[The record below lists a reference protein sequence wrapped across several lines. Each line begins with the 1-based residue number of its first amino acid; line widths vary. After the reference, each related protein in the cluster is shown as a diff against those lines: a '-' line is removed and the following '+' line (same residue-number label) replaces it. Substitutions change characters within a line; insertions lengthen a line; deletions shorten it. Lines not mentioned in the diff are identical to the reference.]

1 MVRVRVAGSARAV
14 AQPLAKVGR
23 RALRSARMAIGRILN
38 IGPSVSRRDGASD
51 LRGDLRGG
59 AGLRWWHDNADL
71 ADTECERFW
80 ARNCR
85 LLQAFEQPRR
95 RAERELDAT
104 LDLRRRRHD
113 WMLLEDVSESA
124 SAWVEARDRRRGIAG
139 GGGRRRW
146 VRGRVAVLGASAGPR
161 SWWRGEFLGIREA
174 GREVSVAKA
183 VLCECAASLLH
194 NELQGAHRKIRNFGV
209 RMRTTFTHER
219 SPRRFA
225 SRRSRS

>member
-1 MVRVRVAGSARAV
+1 MAAV
-14 AQPLAKVGR
+14 FCG
-23 RALRSARMAIGRILN
+23 
-38 IGPSVSRRDGASD
+38 
-51 LRGDLRGG
+51 GG

-71 ADTECERFW
+71 ADTERERFW

-95 RAERELDAT
+95 RAERELDANF
-104 LDLRRRRHD
+104 DPREGGMIGCCLRMSARTRARGSRSAIGGAG
-113 WMLLEDVSESA
+113 LL
-124 SAWVEARDRRRGIAG
+124 VEAGVDD
-139 GGGRRRW
+139 GR
-146 VRGRVAVLGASAGPR
+146 VAESPCLAHGRVAVLGESAGPR

-183 VLCECAASLLH
+183 VLCDCAAALLQ

>member
-1 MVRVRVAGSARAV
+1 
-14 AQPLAKVGR
+14 
-23 RALRSARMAIGRILN
+23 
-38 IGPSVSRRDGASD
+38 
-51 LRGDLRGG
+51 
-59 AGLRWWHDNADL
+59 
-71 ADTECERFW
+71 
-80 ARNCR
+80 

-95 RAERELDAT
+95 RAERELDANF
-104 LDLRRRRHD
+104 DPREGGMIGCCLRMSARTRARGSRSAIGGAG
-113 WMLLEDVSESA
+113 LL
-124 SAWVEARDRRRGIAG
+124 VEAGVDD
-139 GGGRRRW
+139 GR
-146 VRGRVAVLGASAGPR
+146 VAESPCLAHGRVAVPGESAGPR

-183 VLCECAASLLH
+183 VLCDCAAALLQ